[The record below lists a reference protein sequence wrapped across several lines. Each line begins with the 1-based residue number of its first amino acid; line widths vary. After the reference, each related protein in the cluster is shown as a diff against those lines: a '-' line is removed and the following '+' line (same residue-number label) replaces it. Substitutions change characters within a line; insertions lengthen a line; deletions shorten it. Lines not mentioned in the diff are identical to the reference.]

1 MLASQNDLQELV
13 DHHVAYGKAV
23 AYVNVVRQAV
33 AAEEQA
39 ASAADRTRAATAS
52 AAPDADRIRWRK
64 GERLGA
70 GAVGTV
76 FQGLNVDTGELMAIK
91 QIDSADLSARELAAL
106 EQEVSLLRSFRHP
119 NIVRYL
125 GAQREGDTLC
135 VFLEYVPGGS
145 VKRVLERF
153 GGFEEGLVRR
163 YTRHLLVGLEYLHR
177 NGIAHRDIKGGN
189 VLVALD
195 GVIKL
200 ADFGASKRISAPP
213 LAGASRT
220 GTGVKGTPQWMAP
233 EVVREQ
239 EAETG
244 WRRADIWS
252 VGCTVIEM
260 ATGRPP
266 WSEFAKPRSL
276 LGSGPLPV
284 RPSTGH
290 AAGRPSS
297 RHMLLVD
304 HPAGLAGPHGSVF
317 DVRHA
322 RPDSELSGAGSRV
335 GTAGTAGTHDH
346 HGLPGAVGA
355 QEGVSSPGHSW
366 RPGTPERRATPLSAA
381 AAASVLANP
390 ASGTPPASAGPP
402 SQGRPPTAG
411 LSGMSVLNGFM
422 DLDATAQTP
431 RKPLAGAG
439 AGATQGQAP
448 GAGTWREGPLPAAA
462 DPAEASARDAA
473 FAAAHNRLRRAAS
486 PLDADRGLGPL
497 VDSPYDAS
505 FGAFGGTGTAASVAT
520 AISAATRGLGA
531 TAASVRSVA
540 SQPVSPQVE
549 PGSPPPT
556 ELLAGDEDED
566 EEAAAMD
573 AASVAG
579 RGSRSRR
586 MSRLIAGGED
596 DGDSSDYGDDE
607 DWVSDG
613 SLPEDGRADDDDED
627 EDEGEDEDDQGYGS
641 GERGGLDVGIDG
653 AAIVQTAG
661 GLDWLAAAAD
671 LAPPPA
677 GSSDMVPSAA
687 VHSRGAEQTEAVD
700 GASIV
705 SVTCLASLAGTG
717 AASLYPLPWS
727 AARGPD
733 TAFAASPSRSSAAA
747 SRASRSP
754 HLPGA
759 ASPAPDSAASPVGS
773 APSASPPAA
782 RTAAAASPQSGP
794 PRELADALAPL
805 RGLVVTGTDE
815 GSVWVWD
822 VQGPLIQA
830 AAAAVAAAAGHT
842 ASGRPGHPVLSLPL
856 RRISAHK
863 VAVRCIAVFVDPD
876 HRREVMAA
884 AAARV
889 AAAAAEADGAA
900 ASAEQDAAA
909 PGFAPT
915 PLPAVHSPG
924 TGAALSASAASTSA
938 ASGAGTSAA
947 AAAALPPTGVGA
959 SGPGT
964 WARSAGLRIVTG
976 AQDGTIRVLDPS
988 ARRAPRALLRGH
1000 SGPVLSLTVLQSG
1013 KQLLSTSADKTVR
1026 LWDLASGTQRAVYSE
1041 HLGAVGSALLAMLPC
1056 MVSASTDKSAKVWA
1070 ATGSCLFSLREHL
1083 GNVTSMA
1090 LPPIPAGPWLPAQ
1103 PPDQPERGRRPAVA
1117 LAAFSAAKD
1126 ASGGATL
1133 LTGCSDG
1140 VVRMWDTGTGRLV
1153 RPLKCHRGAVTC
1165 LAWGA
1170 SGQAATGG
1178 SDGMLRLWDLSS
1190 GKIVHEFPAGR
1201 SAAAA
1206 AGEADAEPGA
1216 RGSHAS
1222 GESGGGN
1229 GAAAPPSASPTTSG
1243 PAAPSPAAD
1252 DRSRS
1257 ADAGLQAS
1265 ASNAPVTAWVN
1276 QLVWDGDVISCST
1289 KSGAVWIL
1297 EWEPARLD

>member
-23 AYVNVVRQAV
+23 AYVNVVRQAA
-33 AAEEQA
+33 AAEEQAGAGAGAGAAEEDGAPGRAAGSTSPLHGLIRPIGMRPHAAGASGRARPDGEASSFGGDAGWRQRTAGAGHHAGAASSNAVSGSSLQLDGDDPEDHSWADGGADGWDALQGAMGESAEGFSGNAFDASGAADSLAPPSAAAPAAVSRAANGPRRGDPPAHSPEAAPGAADSGAADSGRTVEAFLAASPMGGPPRGAGSFSPRRGGAGDATGAASGAFLPMQLARSASDGAVAATPARARNAVGAAGAVARSRAAAAAESPHLTPDRRAGAIGPLSPAVPVGGRHAVRRGVLATATGAMPPSAAAPRLSGASAA

-266 WSEFAKPRSL
+266 WSEFANPVTAMYHIAVTDKPPAFPDSLSAVGHDFLSACLQLDPRRRPDVSALLLHPFVANAPTHAVGRPAAAPRSGLPGAAGSL

-520 AISAATRGLGA
+520 AMSAATRGLGA

-586 MSRLIAGGED
+586 MSSLIAGGED

-613 SLPEDGRADDDDED
+613 SLPEDGRADGEDED
-627 EDEGEDEDDQGYGS
+627 EDEDEDDQGYGS
-641 GERGGLDVGIDG
+641 GERGGLDG
-653 AAIVQTAG
+653 
-661 GLDWLAAAAD
+661 
-671 LAPPPA
+671 
-677 GSSDMVPSAA
+677 
-687 VHSRGAEQTEAVD
+687 
-700 GASIV
+700 
-705 SVTCLASLAGTG
+705 
-717 AASLYPLPWS
+717 
-727 AARGPD
+727 
-733 TAFAASPSRSSAAA
+733 
-747 SRASRSP
+747 
-754 HLPGA
+754 
-759 ASPAPDSAASPVGS
+759 
-773 APSASPPAA
+773 
-782 RTAAAASPQSGP
+782 
-794 PRELADALAPL
+794 
-805 RGLVVTGTDE
+805 
-815 GSVWVWD
+815 
-822 VQGPLIQA
+822 
-830 AAAAVAAAAGHT
+830 
-842 ASGRPGHPVLSLPL
+842 
-856 RRISAHK
+856 
-863 VAVRCIAVFVDPD
+863 
-876 HRREVMAA
+876 
-884 AAARV
+884 
-889 AAAAAEADGAA
+889 
-900 ASAEQDAAA
+900 
-909 PGFAPT
+909 
-915 PLPAVHSPG
+915 
-924 TGAALSASAASTSA
+924 
-938 ASGAGTSAA
+938 
-947 AAAALPPTGVGA
+947 
-959 SGPGT
+959 
-964 WARSAGLRIVTG
+964 
-976 AQDGTIRVLDPS
+976 
-988 ARRAPRALLRGH
+988 
-1000 SGPVLSLTVLQSG
+1000 
-1013 KQLLSTSADKTVR
+1013 
-1026 LWDLASGTQRAVYSE
+1026 
-1041 HLGAVGSALLAMLPC
+1041 
-1056 MVSASTDKSAKVWA
+1056 
-1070 ATGSCLFSLREHL
+1070 
-1083 GNVTSMA
+1083 
-1090 LPPIPAGPWLPAQ
+1090 
-1103 PPDQPERGRRPAVA
+1103 
-1117 LAAFSAAKD
+1117 
-1126 ASGGATL
+1126 
-1133 LTGCSDG
+1133 
-1140 VVRMWDTGTGRLV
+1140 
-1153 RPLKCHRGAVTC
+1153 
-1165 LAWGA
+1165 
-1170 SGQAATGG
+1170 
-1178 SDGMLRLWDLSS
+1178 
-1190 GKIVHEFPAGR
+1190 
-1201 SAAAA
+1201 
-1206 AGEADAEPGA
+1206 
-1216 RGSHAS
+1216 
-1222 GESGGGN
+1222 
-1229 GAAAPPSASPTTSG
+1229 
-1243 PAAPSPAAD
+1243 
-1252 DRSRS
+1252 
-1257 ADAGLQAS
+1257 
-1265 ASNAPVTAWVN
+1265 
-1276 QLVWDGDVISCST
+1276 
-1289 KSGAVWIL
+1289 
-1297 EWEPARLD
+1297 

>member
-23 AYVNVVRQAV
+23 AYVNVVRQAA
-33 AAEEQA
+33 AAEEQAGA

-266 WSEFAKPRSL
+266 WSEFANPVTAMYHIAVTDKPPAFPDSLSAVGHDFLSACLQLDPRRRPDVSALLLHPFVANAPTHAVGRPAAAPRSGLPGAAGSL

-439 AGATQGQAP
+439 AGAAAP
-448 GAGTWREGPLPAAA
+448 GSVPALSTGSGV
-462 DPAEASARDAA
+462 E
-473 FAAAHNRLRRAAS
+473 
-486 PLDADRGLGPL
+486 LDADRGLGPL

-613 SLPEDGRADDDDED
+613 SLPEDGRADGEDED
-627 EDEGEDEDDQGYGS
+627 EDEDEDDQGYGS
-641 GERGGLDVGIDG
+641 GERGGLD
-653 AAIVQTAG
+653 AG
-661 GLDWLAAAAD
+661 
-671 LAPPPA
+671 
-677 GSSDMVPSAA
+677 
-687 VHSRGAEQTEAVD
+687 
-700 GASIV
+700 
-705 SVTCLASLAGTG
+705 
-717 AASLYPLPWS
+717 
-727 AARGPD
+727 
-733 TAFAASPSRSSAAA
+733 
-747 SRASRSP
+747 
-754 HLPGA
+754 
-759 ASPAPDSAASPVGS
+759 
-773 APSASPPAA
+773 
-782 RTAAAASPQSGP
+782 
-794 PRELADALAPL
+794 
-805 RGLVVTGTDE
+805 
-815 GSVWVWD
+815 
-822 VQGPLIQA
+822 
-830 AAAAVAAAAGHT
+830 
-842 ASGRPGHPVLSLPL
+842 
-856 RRISAHK
+856 
-863 VAVRCIAVFVDPD
+863 
-876 HRREVMAA
+876 
-884 AAARV
+884 
-889 AAAAAEADGAA
+889 
-900 ASAEQDAAA
+900 
-909 PGFAPT
+909 
-915 PLPAVHSPG
+915 
-924 TGAALSASAASTSA
+924 
-938 ASGAGTSAA
+938 
-947 AAAALPPTGVGA
+947 
-959 SGPGT
+959 
-964 WARSAGLRIVTG
+964 
-976 AQDGTIRVLDPS
+976 
-988 ARRAPRALLRGH
+988 
-1000 SGPVLSLTVLQSG
+1000 
-1013 KQLLSTSADKTVR
+1013 
-1026 LWDLASGTQRAVYSE
+1026 
-1041 HLGAVGSALLAMLPC
+1041 
-1056 MVSASTDKSAKVWA
+1056 
-1070 ATGSCLFSLREHL
+1070 
-1083 GNVTSMA
+1083 
-1090 LPPIPAGPWLPAQ
+1090 
-1103 PPDQPERGRRPAVA
+1103 
-1117 LAAFSAAKD
+1117 
-1126 ASGGATL
+1126 
-1133 LTGCSDG
+1133 
-1140 VVRMWDTGTGRLV
+1140 
-1153 RPLKCHRGAVTC
+1153 
-1165 LAWGA
+1165 
-1170 SGQAATGG
+1170 
-1178 SDGMLRLWDLSS
+1178 
-1190 GKIVHEFPAGR
+1190 
-1201 SAAAA
+1201 
-1206 AGEADAEPGA
+1206 
-1216 RGSHAS
+1216 
-1222 GESGGGN
+1222 
-1229 GAAAPPSASPTTSG
+1229 
-1243 PAAPSPAAD
+1243 
-1252 DRSRS
+1252 
-1257 ADAGLQAS
+1257 